1 MLMVYLLAFGDVI
14 ARKQKDTLQK
24 TSKEFEYSYYII
36 ITIVYTVTAIMIMPF
51 VKLYTTGINDAN
63 YNQPLL
69 GILFTLN
76 GLLYNLK
83 TPQGML
89 VISAGL
95 YKETRIQNLIQA
107 LIIVIGGIILAPF
120 FGLTGIL
127 IASCLSNLYRDIDL
141 AIFIPRKVTKLPVKD
156 TIKRMLLVVVL
167 SIVMYIPFVIFINIS
182 SNGYIQW
189 IVQAIIVTLYATI
202 ITVLINYLIDKEE
215 LKIVLERIKRLVKR

>member
-1 MLMVYLLAFGDVI
+1 
-14 ARKQKDTLQK
+14 
-24 TSKEFEYSYYII
+24 
-36 ITIVYTVTAIMIMPF
+36 MIMPF
-51 VKLYTTGINDAN
+51 INLYTSGINDAN

-107 LIIVIGGIILAPF
+107 LVIVIGGIILAPF

-127 IASCLSNLYRDIDL
+127 IASCLSNFYRDIDL
-141 AIFIPRKVTKLPVKD
+141 AFFIPRKVTKLPIKD

-167 SIVMYIPFVIFINIS
+167 SVVMYIPFALFISIS
-182 SNGYIQW
+182 SSGYIQW

-202 ITVLINYLIDKEE
+202 VTVLINYLLNKEE

>member
-1 MLMVYLLAFGDVI
+1 
-14 ARKQKDTLQK
+14 
-24 TSKEFEYSYYII
+24 
-36 ITIVYTVTAIMIMPF
+36 MIMPF
-51 VKLYTTGINDAN
+51 INLYTSGINDAN

-120 FGLTGIL
+120 FGLIGIL
-127 IASCLSNLYRDIDL
+127 IASCLSNFYRDIDL
-141 AIFIPRKVTKLPVKD
+141 AFFIPRKVTKLPIKD

-167 SIVMYIPFVIFINIS
+167 SVVMYIPFALFISIS
-182 SNGYIQW
+182 SSGYIQW

-202 ITVLINYLIDKEE
+202 VTVLINYLLDKEE